1 MYTIDCVLAL
11 FTYSVLG
18 VNQRLVS
25 RFFPLLTVTFTLALP
40 VFAGVA
46 RRGQRVPL
54 VSWEAVGR
62 VELRGRGGG
71 RGRGAP
77 GVAVHVAVDPGAGR
91 HAPRGGGAR
100 GPRVAR
106 VLLGQVAV
114 VVVHLV
120 YRRLAPAARAPAAA
134 ALPAPIMLQ
143 VQIIVNM

>member
-11 FTYSVLG
+11 FTYFVLG

-40 VFAGVA
+40 VFAGVS

-62 VELRGRGGG
+62 VELRGRGG
-71 RGRGAP
+71 GRGAP

-143 VQIIVNM
+143 VQIIVKL

>member
-54 VSWEAVGR
+54 VCWEAVGR

-91 HAPRGGGAR
+91 HAPRGGAR